1 MKRFQ
6 NKVAESRY
14 ALTLMAI
21 YALGIWYL
29 GGLVENRLFLQLAF
43 LCVSTYLM
51 MEINNS
57 NALIRIYS
65 RMVSCSFLALTSMAT
80 FLYPSLRESIVQL
93 CLITSY
99 TIIFH
104 IYQDKDSPGLM
115 FYAFLCLGIASVLF
129 IQVLYIVPL
138 LWLLIGFK
146 MMAFSFRMFCASI
159 VGLITPYWFLAPLSF
174 FTGHFDSLVE
184 HITSIAYFQPL
195 FQYQRFNDHHYIT
208 FAFVCLVA
216 LIGMVH
222 YLRNS
227 HMDKIRTQMIYE
239 LLMWMNLFTVV
250 FIILQPQ
257 HFEILLGMM
266 IVNTSP
272 FIGHFLALTHTK
284 LTNVTFYMLIF
295 LILFITAYNLWI
307 P

>member
-1 MKRFQ
+1 
-6 NKVAESRY
+6 
-14 ALTLMAI
+14 
-21 YALGIWYL
+21 
-29 GGLVENRLFLQLAF
+29 
-43 LCVSTYLM
+43 
-51 MEINNS
+51 
-57 NALIRIYS
+57 
-65 RMVSCSFLALTSMAT
+65 MVSCSFLALTSMAT
-80 FLYPSLRESIVQL
+80 FLFPSLRESIVQL

-104 IYQDKDSPGLM
+104 IYQDKDSPGLI
-115 FYAFLCLGIASVLF
+115 FYAFLCLGIASILF
-129 IQVLYIVPL
+129 IQVLYFVTL

-146 MMAFSFRMFCASI
+146 MMAFSFRMFFASI

-216 LIGMVH
+216 LIGTVH

-239 LLMWMNLFTVV
+239 LLMWMNLLTVV

-257 HFEILLGMM
+257 HYEILLGMM

>member
-21 YALGIWYL
+21 YAVGVWYL

-43 LCVSTYLM
+43 LTVSTYLM
-51 MEINNS
+51 MELNNS
-57 NALIRIYS
+57 YALIRIYS

-80 FLYPSLRESIVQL
+80 FLFPSLREAIVQL

-104 IYQDKDSPGLM
+104 TYQDKDSPGLI

-129 IQVLYIVPL
+129 IQILYFVPL
-138 LWLLIGFK
+138 LWLLMGFK

-159 VGLITPYWFLAPLSF
+159 VGLITPYWFLAPLSY
-174 FTGHFDSLVE
+174 FTGHFDSLVT
-184 HITSIAYFQPL
+184 HITGIAYFQPL
-195 FQYQRFNDHHYIT
+195 FQYGQFNDHHYIT

-216 LIGMVH
+216 IIGTVH
-222 YLRNS
+222 YLRTS

-239 LLMWMNLFTVV
+239 LLMWMNLLTVI

-257 HFEILLGMM
+257 HFEILLGIM

-272 FIGHFLALTHTK
+272 FIGHFLALTHTRM
-284 LTNVTFYMLIF
+284 TNLTFYILIF
-295 LILFITAYNLWI
+295 FILFITAYNLWI

>member
-1 MKRFQ
+1 MKHFQ
-6 NKVAESRY
+6 NRVAESRY
-14 ALTLMAI
+14 ALSLMVV

-29 GGLVENRLFLQLAF
+29 GGLVERQLYFQLAF
-43 LCVSTYLM
+43 LTVSTYLM
-51 MEINNS
+51 MELNNS

-65 RMVSCSFLALTSMAT
+65 RMVSCSFLALTTTAT
-80 FLYPSLRESIVQL
+80 FLFPSLREALVQL
-93 CLITSY
+93 CLITFY

-104 IYQDKDSPGLM
+104 TYQDKEAPGLT

-129 IQVLYIVPL
+129 VQVLFFVPF

-146 MMAFSFRMFCASI
+146 MMAFNIRMFFASI
-159 VGLITPYWFLAPLSF
+159 VGLLTPYWFLLPLSF

-222 YLRNS
+222 YLLNS

-239 LLMWMNLFTVV
+239 LLMWMNLLTVV

>member
-21 YALGIWYL
+21 YALGVWYL
-29 GGLVENRLFLQLAF
+29 GGLVENQLYLQLAF
-43 LCVSTYLM
+43 LGVSTYLM

-80 FLYPSLRESIVQL
+80 FLFPSLRESIVQL

-129 IQVLYIVPL
+129 IQVLYFVPL

-146 MMAFSFRMFCASI
+146 MMAFSF
-159 VGLITPYWFLAPLSF
+159 
-174 FTGHFDSLVE
+174 VE
-184 HITSIAYFQPL
+184 L
-195 FQYQRFNDHHYIT
+195 FHRT
-208 FAFVCLVA
+208 F
-216 LIGMVH
+216 
-222 YLRNS
+222 
-227 HMDKIRTQMIYE
+227 
-239 LLMWMNLFTVV
+239 
-250 FIILQPQ
+250 
-257 HFEILLGMM
+257 
-266 IVNTSP
+266 
-272 FIGHFLALTHTK
+272 
-284 LTNVTFYMLIF
+284 
-295 LILFITAYNLWI
+295 
-307 P
+307 

>member
-1 MKRFQ
+1 
-6 NKVAESRY
+6 
-14 ALTLMAI
+14 
-21 YALGIWYL
+21 
-29 GGLVENRLFLQLAF
+29 
-43 LCVSTYLM
+43 

-80 FLYPSLRESIVQL
+80 FLFPSLRESIVQL

-129 IQVLYIVPL
+129 IQVLYFVPL

>member
-21 YALGIWYL
+21 YALGVWYL
-29 GGLVENRLFLQLAF
+29 GGLVENQLYLQLAF
-43 LCVSTYLM
+43 LCVSAYLM
-51 MEINNS
+51 IEINNS

-80 FLYPSLRESIVQL
+80 FLFPSLRESIVQL
-93 CLITSY
+93 CFITSY

-104 IYQDKDSPGLM
+104 IYQDKDSPGQI

-129 IQVLYIVPL
+129 IQVLYFVPL

-146 MMAFSFRMFCASI
+146 MMAFSFRMFFASI

-184 HITSIAYFQPL
+184 HITSIASFQPL

-216 LIGMVH
+216 IIGMVH

-239 LLMWMNLFTVV
+239 LLMWMNLLTVV

-257 HFEILLGMM
+257 HYEILLGMM

-272 FIGHFLALTHTK
+272 FIGHFLALTHTR
-284 LTNVTFYMLIF
+284 LTNVTFYLLIF